1 VYGRGVGSIDGS
13 LFDSTSAVHLSAT
26 CRSELGSIRGTH
38 VIKKWPSFFFP
49 QFPSAS
55 VSHLFSRRI
64 ALPDPANPTIS
75 SVPCPDPVD
84 PSEFP
89 PADPQTLLLPRR
101 VPSPLAHVPE
111 GGCGRCGM
119 ADGAS
124 IGRRAVSHLKDLRR
138 LLHGAMVCSEYLYC
152 PARRIGHTHPSLLPG
167 LHGFVSLPR
176 LSVDM
181 RMKQLLPP
189 L

>member
-1 VYGRGVGSIDGS
+1 M
-13 LFDSTSAVHLSAT
+13 
-26 CRSELGSIRGTH
+26 
-38 VIKKWPSFFFP
+38 
-49 QFPSAS
+49 
-55 VSHLFSRRI
+55 
-64 ALPDPANPTIS
+64 
-75 SVPCPDPVD
+75 PCPDPVD
-84 PSEFP
+84 PSELP

-101 VPSPLAHVPE
+101 VPSPLAHVLE
-111 GGCGRCGM
+111 GGCGWCGM

-138 LLHGAMVCSEYLYC
+138 LLHGAMVCSEYLYG